1 MAWQRV
7 RSRASEV
14 VLKTASSC
22 RRSCSLKVILIIVAS
37 SRAQWPGRYQS
48 ESDKAIRALYS
59 HPAGVGR
66 VGAARQPLAPWRH
79 YYPVL
84 LRAASRGEDVTALGQ
99 AFERLR
105 VVRTALIFVHDRRR

>member
-1 MAWQRV
+1 MHSKPNGNITRI
-7 RSRASEV
+7 
-14 VLKTASSC
+14 VL
-22 RRSCSLKVILIIVAS
+22 V
-37 SRAQWPGRYQS
+37 PP
-48 ESDKAIRALYS
+48 IRALYS